1 LNSNSVFPV
10 TLREKQR
17 FYRALAQLLKAG
29 VPFPS
34 AVVKLSATARG
45 STRSLLALLRNS
57 VDAGATVGEA
67 FTASR
72 AASALD
78 TNVIQAVERGGKLDR
93 GFEQLSSYYGALA
106 DARAVV
112 LQKSAY
118 PLFILHFG
126 VLLLSAPTLVTAGV
140 DAYLKEIGWFF
151 AIVYG
156 IAGVLWILY
165 RPLTQFAER
174 NASADRALTMIPV
187 AGNVRRCFALARF
200 CFVYDLQL
208 DAGVNV
214 IDALLGASRATRSG
228 RISSTVAS
236 IIPEIRTGLSVGT
249 ALALSDAFPPEML
262 RDLQVAESTGGLDR
276 ELPRMA
282 KEYEER
288 AVTTLALGAEWG
300 AKLLYVAV
308 LLFLGWRI
316 VRLYMG
322 AIGAATRMLDL

>member
-1 LNSNSVFPV
+1 
-10 TLREKQR
+10 
-17 FYRALAQLLKAG
+17 
-29 VPFPS
+29 
-34 AVVKLSATARG
+34 
-45 STRSLLALLRNS
+45 
-57 VDAGATVGEA
+57 
-67 FTASR
+67 
-72 AASALD
+72 
-78 TNVIQAVERGGKLDR
+78 
-93 GFEQLSSYYGALA
+93 
-106 DARAVV
+106 
-112 LQKSAY
+112 
-118 PLFILHFG
+118 
-126 VLLLSAPTLVTAGV
+126 
-140 DAYLKEIGWFF
+140 
-151 AIVYG
+151 
-156 IAGVLWILY
+156 
-165 RPLTQFAER
+165 
-174 NASADRALTMIPV
+174 MIPV